1 MTSETADLQRQ
12 RRAKR
17 NALWL
22 TLLALG
28 FYAGFILLSVSRAHG

>member
-1 MTSETADLQRQ
+1 MADNLLDTQRQ

-22 TLLALG
+22 GLLALG
-28 FYAGFILLSVSRAHG
+28 FYAAFILLSMSRPHG

>member
-1 MTSETADLQRQ
+1 MTSEAGDIQRQ

-22 TLLALG
+22 ALLALG
-28 FYAGFILLSVSRAHG
+28 FYAGFILLSMSRAHG

>member
-1 MTSETADLQRQ
+1 MLRQ

-22 TLLALG
+22 ALLALG
-28 FYAGFILLSVSRAHG
+28 FYVAFVALGLSGAHG

>member
-1 MTSETADLQRQ
+1 MISQVGDTQRQ

-22 TLLALG
+22 VLLALG
-28 FYAGFILLSVSRAHG
+28 FYVTFILLSMSRAHG